1 MKKIDIKTL
10 LATSS
15 IFLLIAVLTICY
27 YGALPDT
34 MVTHFGVNGEP
45 NGSMPKYMVTILTP
59 LLFFCVH
66 LFICV
71 LYDVKGIGKTPVI
84 QVVKWLFPLLAL
96 IIQVSLLW
104 YNLGGEL
111 EYRRLVIGLLAIGYM
126 IIGNYLPKEELDS
139 KTNEIERKGRK
150 QAGYLFIIG
159 GLLLLVSLI
168 GSPSLSIL
176 VLILFG
182 ISVITLSLYY
192 FYRRYKTAS

>member
-34 MVTHFGVNGEP
+34 VVAHFGVNGEP
-45 NGSMPKYMVTILTP
+45 NGSMAKYMMILTS
-59 LLFFCVH
+59 LSFFCVH

-84 QVVKWLFPLLAL
+84 RVVKWLFPLLAL

-159 GLLLLVSLI
+159 GLLLLVSLLA
-168 GSPSLSIL
+168 SSTLSIL
-176 VLILFG
+176 VVILFG
-182 ISVITLSLYY
+182 TSVITLSLYY

>member
-15 IFLLIAVLTICY
+15 IFLLIAVLMICY
-27 YGALPDT
+27 YKALPDT

-45 NGSMPKYMVTILTP
+45 NGSMPKYMMILTP
-59 LLFFCVH
+59 LSFFCVH

-84 QVVKWLFPLLAL
+84 RVVKWFFPLLFL
-96 IIQVSLLW
+96 IVQVSLLW
-104 YNLGGEL
+104 YNLGVEL
-111 EYRRLVIGLLAIGYM
+111 DYRRLVIGLLAIGYM
-126 IIGNYLPKEELDS
+126 VIGNYLPKEELDS

-159 GLLLLVSLI
+159 GLLLIVSLL

-176 VLILFG
+176 VLILVG
-182 ISVITLSLYY
+182 ISVVSLSIYY
-192 FYRRYKTAS
+192 AYLHFKTAS

>member
-15 IFLLIAVLTICY
+15 IFLLIAVLMIY
-27 YGALPDT
+27 YYKALPDT
-34 MVTHFGVNGEP
+34 LVTHFGVNGEP
-45 NGSMPKYMVTILTP
+45 NGSMAKYMMILTP
-59 LLFFCVH
+59 LSFFCVH

-84 QVVKWLFPLLAL
+84 RVVKWLFPLLAL

-111 EYRRLVIGLLAIGYM
+111 DYRRLVIGLLAVYYM
-126 IIGNYLPKEELDS
+126 VIGNYLPKEELDS
-139 KTNEIERKGRK
+139 KINEIERKGRK

-159 GLLLLVSLI
+159 GLLLLVSLL

-182 ISVITLSLYY
+182 TSVITLSLYY
-192 FYRRYKTAS
+192 FYRRCKTAS

>member
-10 LATSS
+10 FATSS

-34 MVTHFGVNGEP
+34 MVTHFSVNGEP
-45 NGSMPKYMVTILTP
+45 NGSMAKYMMILTP
-59 LLFFCVH
+59 LSFFCIH

-84 QVVKWLFPLLAL
+84 RVVKWFFPLLFL
-96 IIQVSLLW
+96 IVQVSLLW
-104 YNLGGEL
+104 YNLGVEL
-111 EYRRLVIGLLAIGYM
+111 DYRRLVIGLLAIGYM
-126 IIGNYLPKEELDS
+126 VIGNYLPKEELDS

-159 GLLLLVSLI
+159 GLLLLVSLL
-168 GSPSLSIL
+168 GSPSLSIF

-182 ISVITLSLYY
+182 TSVITLSLYY
-192 FYRRYKTAS
+192 FYRRCKTAS

>member
-15 IFLLIAVLTICY
+15 IFLLIAVLMICY
-27 YGALPDT
+27 YKALPDT

-59 LLFFCVH
+59 LLFFYVH

-84 QVVKWLFPLLAL
+84 RVVKWLFPLLAL
-96 IIQVSLLW
+96 IIQLALLRF
-104 YNLGGEL
+104 NLGGEL
-111 EYRRLVIGLLAIGYM
+111 DYRRLVIGLLAIGYM
-126 IIGNYLPKEELDS
+126 VIGNYLPKEELDS
-139 KTNEIERKGRK
+139 KTNEIERRGRK

-159 GLLLLVSLI
+159 GLLLLVSLL
-168 GSPSLSIL
+168 GSPTLSIL
-176 VLILFG
+176 VMILFG
-182 ISVITLSLYY
+182 ISVVSLSIYY
-192 FYRRYKTAS
+192 AYLHFKTAS

>member
-15 IFLLIAVLTICY
+15 IFLLIAVLMICY
-27 YGALPDT
+27 YKALPDT

-59 LLFFCVH
+59 LLFFYVH

-84 QVVKWLFPLLAL
+84 RVLKWIFPLLAL
-96 IIQVSLLW
+96 IIQLALLRF
-104 YNLGGEL
+104 NLGGEL
-111 EYRRLVIGLLAIGYM
+111 DYRRLVIGLLAIGYM
-126 IIGNYLPKEELDS
+126 VIGNYLPKEELDS
-139 KTNEIERKGRK
+139 KTNEIERRGRK

-159 GLLLLVSLI
+159 GLLLLVSLL
-168 GSPSLSIL
+168 GSPTASIL

-182 ISVITLSLYY
+182 ISVVSLSIYY
-192 FYRRYKTAS
+192 AYLHFKTAS

>member
-1 MKKIDIKTL
+1 MKKIDIKNL

-34 MVTHFGVNGEP
+34 VVAHFGVNGEP
-45 NGSMPKYMVTILTP
+45 NGSMAKYMMILTS
-59 LLFFCVH
+59 LSFFCVH

-84 QVVKWLFPLLAL
+84 RVVKWLFPLLAL

-192 FYRRYKTAS
+192 FYRRCKTAS

>member
-34 MVTHFGVNGEP
+34 MVTHFSVNGEP
-45 NGSMPKYMVTILTP
+45 NGSMAKYMMILTP
-59 LLFFCVH
+59 LSFFCVH

-84 QVVKWLFPLLAL
+84 RVVKWFFPLLFL
-96 IIQVSLLW
+96 IVQVSLLW
-104 YNLGGEL
+104 YNLGVEL
-111 EYRRLVIGLLAIGYM
+111 DYRRLVIGLLAIGY
-126 IIGNYLPKEELDS
+126 IVIGNYLPKEELDS

-159 GLLLLVSLI
+159 GLLLLVSLL
-168 GSPSLSIL
+168 GSPSLSFL

-182 ISVITLSLYY
+182 ISVVSLSIYY
-192 FYRRYKTAS
+192 AYLHFKTAS

>member
-15 IFLLIAVLTICY
+15 IFLLIAVLMICY
-27 YGALPDT
+27 YKALPDT

-45 NGSMPKYMVTILTP
+45 NGSMAKYMMILTP

-84 QVVKWLFPLLAL
+84 RVFKWLFPLLAL
-96 IIQVSLLW
+96 IIQVALLRS
-104 YNLGGEL
+104 NLGGEL
-111 EYRRLVIGLLAIGYM
+111 DYRRLVIGLLAIGYM
-126 IIGNYLPKEELDS
+126 TIGNYLPKEELDS
-139 KTNEIERKGRK
+139 KTNEIERRGRK

-159 GLLLLVSLI
+159 GLLLLVSLL
-168 GSPSLSIL
+168 GSPTLSIL
-176 VLILFG
+176 VMILFG
-182 ISVITLSLYY
+182 ISVVSLSIYY
-192 FYRRYKTAS
+192 AYLHIKTAS

>member
-34 MVTHFGVNGEP
+34 VVAHFGVNGEP
-45 NGSMPKYMVTILTP
+45 NGSMAKYMMILTS
-59 LLFFCVH
+59 LSFFCVH

-71 LYDVKGIGKTPVI
+71 LYDVKGIGRIPVI
-84 QVVKWLFPLLAL
+84 RVVKWLFPLLAL

>member
-15 IFLLIAVLTICY
+15 IFLLIAVLMIY
-27 YGALPDT
+27 YYKALPDT
-34 MVTHFGVNGEP
+34 LVTHFGVNGEP
-45 NGSMPKYMVTILTP
+45 NGSMAKYMMILTP
-59 LLFFCVH
+59 LSFFCVH

-84 QVVKWLFPLLAL
+84 RVVKWIFPLLAL
-96 IIQVSLLW
+96 IIQVALLW

-111 EYRRLVIGLLAIGYM
+111 DYRRLVIGLLAVYYM
-126 IIGNYLPKEELDS
+126 VIGNYLPKDELDS

-150 QAGYLFIIG
+150 QSGYLLMIG
-159 GLLLLVSLI
+159 GLLLLVSLL
-168 GSPSLSIL
+168 GSPSLSFL

-182 ISVITLSLYY
+182 TSVITLSLYY
-192 FYRRYKTAS
+192 FYRRCKTAS

>member
-15 IFLLIAVLTICY
+15 IFLLIAVLMICY
-27 YGALPDT
+27 YKVLPDT
-34 MVTHFGVNGEP
+34 VVSHFGVNGEP
-45 NGSMPKYMVTILTP
+45 NGSMAKYMMILTP

-84 QVVKWLFPLLAL
+84 RVVKWLFPLLAL
-96 IIQVSLLW
+96 IIQLALLRF
-104 YNLGGEL
+104 NLGGEL
-111 EYRRLVIGLLAIGYM
+111 DYRRLVIGLLAISYM
-126 IIGNYLPKEELDS
+126 VIGNYLPKEELDS
-139 KTNEIERKGRK
+139 KTNEIERRGRK

-159 GLLLLVSLI
+159 GLLLLVSLL
-168 GSPSLSIL
+168 GSPTISIL

-182 ISVITLSLYY
+182 ISVMTLSLYY

>member
-1 MKKIDIKTL
+1 MKIIDIKTL

-34 MVTHFGVNGEP
+34 VVAHFGVNGEP
-45 NGSMPKYMVTILTP
+45 NGSMAKYMMILTS
-59 LLFFCVH
+59 LSFFCVH

-84 QVVKWLFPLLAL
+84 RVVKWLFPLLAL

-159 GLLLLVSLI
+159 GLLLLVSLL
-168 GSPSLSIL
+168 GSPTLSIL

-182 ISVITLSLYY
+182 TSVITLSLYY

>member
-34 MVTHFGVNGEP
+34 VVAHFGVNGEP
-45 NGSMPKYMVTILTP
+45 NGSMAKYMMILTS
-59 LLFFCVH
+59 LSFFCVH

-84 QVVKWLFPLLAL
+84 RVVKWLFPLLAL

-111 EYRRLVIGLLAIGYM
+111 EYRRLIIGLLAIGYM
-126 IIGNYLPKEELDS
+126 VIGNYLPKEELDS

-150 QAGYLFIIG
+150 QSGYLFIIG
-159 GLLLLVSLI
+159 GLLLLVSLL
-168 GSPSLSIL
+168 GSPTLSIL

-182 ISVITLSLYY
+182 TSVITLSLYY
-192 FYRRYKTAS
+192 LYRRCKTAS

>member
-1 MKKIDIKTL
+1 MKKVDMKKSSLTL
-10 LATSS
+10 LLFAIIACVTGYYYH
-15 IFLLIAVLTICY
+15 LLPDNVAPHFNINSQPDGYMTKFIAV
-27 YGALPDT
+27 
-34 MVTHFGVNGEP
+34 
-45 NGSMPKYMVTILTP
+45 ILSP
-59 LLFFCVH
+59 LLLLVLH
-66 LFICV
+66 IVLFIF
-71 LYDVKGIGKTPVI
+71 YDMKGLGNIPAIHVA
-84 QVVKWLFPLLAL
+84 KWTIP
-96 IIQVSLLW
+96 
-104 YNLGGEL
+104 
-111 EYRRLVIGLLAIGYM
+111 VIGLIVQLSILLFNLGTEIDYRKM
-126 IIGNYLPKEELDS
+126 VVTLLGVLYIIIGNYLPKEELDS

>member
-15 IFLLIAVLTICY
+15 IFLLIAVLMICY
-27 YGALPDT
+27 YKALPDS

-45 NGSMPKYMVTILTP
+45 KGTMAKYMMILTP

-84 QVVKWLFPLLAL
+84 RVVKWLFPLLDL

-111 EYRRLVIGLLAIGYM
+111 DYRRLVIGLLAIYYM
-126 IIGNYLPKEELDS
+126 VIGNYLPKEELDS

-159 GLLLLVSLI
+159 GLLLLVSLL
-168 GSPSLSIL
+168 GSPSLSFL

-182 ISVITLSLYY
+182 ISVVSLSIYY
-192 FYRRYKTAS
+192 AYLHFKTAS

>member
-15 IFLLIAVLTICY
+15 IFLLIAVLMICY
-27 YGALPDT
+27 YKALPDT
-34 MVTHFGVNGEP
+34 MVTHFGVNGDP

-59 LLFFCVH
+59 LLFFYVH

-84 QVVKWLFPLLAL
+84 RVVKWLFPLLAL
-96 IIQVSLLW
+96 IIQVALLRF
-104 YNLGGEL
+104 NLGGEL
-111 EYRRLVIGLLAIGYM
+111 DYRRLVIGLLAIGYM
-126 IIGNYLPKEELDS
+126 VIGNYLPKEELDS
-139 KTNEIERKGRK
+139 KTNEIERRGRK

-159 GLLLLVSLI
+159 GLLLLVSLL
-168 GSPSLSIL
+168 GSPTLSIL

-182 ISVITLSLYY
+182 ISVVSLSIYY
-192 FYRRYKTAS
+192 AYLHFKTAS